1 LLKTTD
7 ISIWKVVECHID
19 VFPNSLYN
27 KFGKE
32 FLIETF
38 SWYLINPDKR
48 KLLSFER
55 GNIVCGFLTMRAT
68 EDKDNFYRYIFPIF
82 LQSIFRHP
90 KAIINKKFFRKIFSQ
105 FIPNN
110 NLVKES
116 SSMELVSLGVRKQ
129 NRSEGIA
136 TNLLHEFERISKL
149 YSYNKLVLSV
159 RENNSNAIDFYLNH
173 GWAISNRPMDNY
185 LTLKKE
191 L

>member
-1 LLKTTD
+1 MLKTTD

-55 GNIVCGFLTMRAT
+55 ENIVCGFLTMRAT

-136 TNLLHEFERISKL
+136 TNLLNEFERISKL

-173 GWAISNRPMDNY
+173 GWAISNRPVDNY
-185 LTLKKE
+185 LILKKE

>member
-1 LLKTTD
+1 MLKTTD

-55 GNIVCGFLTMRAT
+55 GKIVCGFLTMRAT
-68 EDKDNFYRYIFPIF
+68 EDKDNFFRYIFPIF
-82 LQSIFRHP
+82 LQSIFQHP

-105 FIPNN
+105 IIPSNN
-110 NLVKES
+110 SVKES

-129 NRSEGIA
+129 NRNEGIA
-136 TNLLHEFERISKL
+136 TNLLNEFERISKL

-173 GWAISNRPMDNY
+173 GWTISNRPMANY
-185 LTLKKE
+185 LILRKE

>member
-1 LLKTTD
+1 
-7 ISIWKVVECHID
+7 
-19 VFPNSLYN
+19 
-27 KFGKE
+27 
-32 FLIETF
+32 
-38 SWYLINPDKR
+38 
-48 KLLSFER
+48 
-55 GNIVCGFLTMRAT
+55 MRAT
-68 EDKDNFYRYIFPIF
+68 EDKDNFYRYIFPTF

-105 FIPNN
+105 FVPNN

-136 TNLLHEFERISKL
+136 TNLLNEFERISKL
-149 YSYNKLVLSV
+149 YSYDKLVLSV

-173 GWAISNRPMDNY
+173 GWTISNRPMDNY
-185 LTLKKE
+185 LILKKE